1 MIIRNNEIRNNAP
14 VSLEE
19 HEVEEHP
26 PLLSLWAV
34 LQHGVEQL
42 GGLAGTKLPGLEEQL
57 QLLEVGEGVR
67 LQ

>member
-1 MIIRNNEIRNNAP
+1 M
-14 VSLEE
+14 EE
-19 HEVEEHP
+19 RP

-42 GGLAGTKLPGLEEQL
+42 GGLAGTKLPGFEEQL